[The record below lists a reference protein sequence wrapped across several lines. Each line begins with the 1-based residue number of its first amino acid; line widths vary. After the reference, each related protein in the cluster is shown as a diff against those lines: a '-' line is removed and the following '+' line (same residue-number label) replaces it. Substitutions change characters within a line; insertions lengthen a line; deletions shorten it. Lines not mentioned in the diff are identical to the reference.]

1 MVPFTAG
8 LHYGVMSG
16 PFVLLRFSANGDGH
30 DSEPPTVYVDGF
42 TGDLYL
48 DKPAEVEHYSD
59 AFERIWAAA
68 ASEASSTRLIHQAAE
83 DFRSTGRR

>member
-1 MVPFTAG
+1 LARKSFTASSTV
-8 LHYGVMSG
+8 YFASVVTPAS
-16 PFVLLRFSANGDGH
+16 RSATAGR

-59 AFERIWAAA
+59 AFETIWAAA
-68 ASEASSTRLIHQAAE
+68 ASEGSSARLIRQAAD